1 MTEQHNWA
9 TTFPWIAVQDA
20 IDALMEV
27 HNGPPPPSARIVE
40 RHRAMAVAMGL
51 LVGQKNV
58 KLNDLGKAK

>member
-1 MTEQHNWA
+1 MNTAKFKTLHTLAME
-9 TTFPWIAVQDA
+9 DA

>member
-1 MTEQHNWA
+1 MD
-9 TTFPWIAVQDA
+9 IAKPKTLRTLAMEDA